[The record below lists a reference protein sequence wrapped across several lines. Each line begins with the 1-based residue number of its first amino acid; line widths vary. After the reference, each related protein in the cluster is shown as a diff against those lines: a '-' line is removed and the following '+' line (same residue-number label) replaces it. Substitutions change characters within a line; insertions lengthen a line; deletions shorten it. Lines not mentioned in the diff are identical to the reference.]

1 MVDSKVV
8 VEIKASRAIGHAD
21 VAQILN
27 DLKATGRRVGLLINL
42 GASRLEFRRFVR

>member
-1 MVDSKVV
+1 LKGV

-27 DLKATGRRVGLLINL
+27 GLVLFGVFGVFGGRF
-42 GASRLEFRRFVR
+42 LETPAPG